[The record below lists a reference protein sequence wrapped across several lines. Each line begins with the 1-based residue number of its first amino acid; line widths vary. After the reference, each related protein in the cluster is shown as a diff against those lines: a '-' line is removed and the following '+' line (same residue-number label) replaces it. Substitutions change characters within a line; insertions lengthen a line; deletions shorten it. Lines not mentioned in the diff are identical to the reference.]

1 LRAQL
6 CSLSYYDWLQIAA
19 LKKMRTHSCP
29 NAKIFRGFSFLR
41 SNFLPLVAIL
51 TATSVAGCGAKA
63 PAGDAP
69 AGPQAT
75 PVQVLVVESQKLT
88 DSTEYLAIL
97 KSRHS
102 ATINPQVEGQVTKIF
117 VKSGDRVAAGAP
129 LLQIDPL
136 KQEATVNSQEAARVA
151 QEANVRLAKVN
162 LDRAVKLQAA
172 GVISKADYDNAQTN
186 YDTSIAQ
193 LKSLEH
199 QVQQQQVEL
208 HYYQV
213 SAPMEGLVGDVP
225 VRVGD
230 RVGVTTLLTTVDEP
244 GALEAYIYVPASR
257 AKDLHL
263 GLPVKLLDE
272 TGAVLSQTQITFV
285 SPQVDT
291 DTQTVLAKAAV
302 GNVNA
307 KLRISQQVRAQIAW
321 GTHHGPVV
329 PVLAVQRISGEFFLF
344 VAVKD
349 GKRTLARQRAVKLGE
364 IVGNDYAV
372 LEGVQPGDHVI
383 VSGTQFL
390 QDGAPV
396 VEQFKEA
403 ENAGAAAV
411 NPGTKSK

>member
-1 LRAQL
+1 
-6 CSLSYYDWLQIAA
+6 LSILPRYLLALAA
-19 LKKMRTHSCP
+19 L
-29 NAKIFRGFSFLR
+29 
-41 SNFLPLVAIL
+41 
-51 TATSVAGCGAKA
+51 ATLSVSAELAGCGAKGPASEAAA
-63 PAGDAP
+63 PP
-69 AGPQAT
+69 AM
-75 PVQVLVVESQKLT
+75 PVQVLVVESHKLT
-88 DSTEYLAIL
+88 NSTEYLAIL

-117 VKSGDRVAAGAP
+117 VKSGDRVTAGTP

-136 KQEATVNSQEAARVA
+136 KQEATLNSQESARVA

-172 GVISKADYDNAQTN
+172 GVISKADFDNAQTN
-186 YDTSIAQ
+186 YETAVAQ

-213 SAPMEGLVGDVP
+213 SAPMNGIVGDIP

-244 GALEAYIYVPASR
+244 GALEAYIYVPGSR
-257 AKDLHL
+257 SKDLRL

-272 TGAVLSQTQITFV
+272 SGAVLAQSEITFI

-302 GNVNA
+302 GNSNT

-321 GTHHGPVV
+321 GTRNGPVV
-329 PVLAVQRISGEFFLF
+329 PVLAVQRISGEYFLF

-349 GKRTLARQRAVKLGE
+349 GKGTIARQRAVKLGE

-396 VEQFKEA
+396 IEQFKEA
-403 ENAGAAAV
+403 GKTGESEKSS
-411 NPGTKSK
+411 GTKSN

>member
-1 LRAQL
+1 
-6 CSLSYYDWLQIAA
+6 
-19 LKKMRTHSCP
+19 
-29 NAKIFRGFSFLR
+29 
-41 SNFLPLVAIL
+41 
-51 TATSVAGCGAKA
+51 
-63 PAGDAP
+63 
-69 AGPQAT
+69 
-75 PVQVLVVESQKLT
+75 VQVLVVESQKLT

-117 VKSGDRVAAGAP
+117 VNSGDRVTAGTP

-136 KQEATVNSQEAARVA
+136 KQEATVNSQEAARLA

-172 GVISKADYDNAQTN
+172 GVISKADFDNAQTN
-186 YDTSIAQ
+186 YETAVAQ

-208 HYYQV
+208 RYYQV
-213 SAPMEGLVGDVP
+213 SAPMEGIVGDIP

-230 RVGVTTLLTTVDEP
+230 RVGVTTLLTTVDVP

-257 AKDLHL
+257 SKDLRL

-272 TGAVLSQTQITFV
+272 SGAVLTQSEITFV
-285 SPQVDT
+285 SPQVDS
-291 DTQTVLAKAAV
+291 DTQTVLAKATV
-302 GNVNA
+302 GNSNT
-307 KLRISQQVRAQIAW
+307 KLRISQQVRAQVAW
-321 GTHHGPVV
+321 GTRNGPVV
-329 PVLAVQRISGEFFLF
+329 PVLAVQRISGEYFLF

-349 GKRTLARQRAVKLGE
+349 AKDTVARQRSVKLGE
-364 IVGNDYAV
+364 IVGNNYAV

-396 VEQFKEA
+396 IEQFKEA
-403 ENAGAAAV
+403 GKPGESEKNAGA
-411 NPGTKSK
+411 KSN